1 MPWLIDAANLG
12 GVLGG
17 AAGAR
22 NSQAILAALL
32 PWARER
38 KQVVVVFD
46 GPESPGMATRLGG
59 IEIVWSGSRS
69 ADDVI
74 SKRIAAIAGGG
85 KSAKSWTVITNDQSL
100 ARRCR
105 DLGAKSNRPPSSSSA
120 PPSRNRDREPPGA
133 PRPPPTNRL
142 PNAKEI
148 AHWREV
154 FGGKKRTSKGK
165 EERKSFTGL
174 FASRTAS
181 LPFALGGGWIHEAFW
196 LSLQGAVDSV
206 Q

>member
-12 GVLGG
+12 GELGG

-22 NSQAILAALL
+22 NTEGILAALL

-69 ADDVI
+69 ANDVI

-100 ARRCR
+100 TRRCR
-105 DLGAKSNRPPSSSSA
+105 NHGAKVESA
-120 PPSRNRDREPPGA
+120 SIFAKRTTQPKAKSKAARSAHAAAEK
-133 PRPPPTNRL
+133 PPP
-142 PNAKEI
+142 NAQDI

-154 FGGKKRTSKGK
+154 FGTKRKD
-165 EERKSFTGL
+165 
-174 FASRTAS
+174 
-181 LPFALGGGWIHEAFW
+181 
-196 LSLQGAVDSV
+196 Q
-206 Q
+206 

>member
-59 IEIVWSGSRS
+59 VELVWSGTRS
-69 ADDVI
+69 ADEVI
-74 SKRIAAIAGGG
+74 TKRIGALGR
-85 KSAKSWTVITNDQSL
+85 SAKSWTVITNDQAL
-100 ARRCR
+100 TRRCR
-105 DLGAKSNRPPSSSSA
+105 NHGAKVEPASIFARRTSQPQARSKAAVSARAAVDKPS
-120 PPSRNRDREPPGA
+120 
-133 PRPPPTNRL
+133 
-142 PNAKEI
+142 PNAQEI
-148 AHWREV
+148 AHWRAV
-154 FGGKKRTSKGK
+154 FGDKKKD
-165 EERKSFTGL
+165 
-174 FASRTAS
+174 
-181 LPFALGGGWIHEAFW
+181 
-196 LSLQGAVDSV
+196 Q
-206 Q
+206 

>member
-59 IEIVWSGSRS
+59 VEIVWSGTRS

-74 SKRIAAIAGGG
+74 SKRIAALG
-85 KSAKSWTVITNDQSL
+85 KAAKSWTVITNDQSL
-100 ARRCR
+100 TRRCR
-105 DLGAKSNRPPSSSSA
+105 DHGAKVEPASIFVRRTSQPHAKSKAAASA
-120 PPSRNRDREPPGA
+120 RAAADKPA
-133 PRPPPTNRL
+133 
-142 PNAKEI
+142 PNAKDV
-148 AHWREV
+148 AHWRAV
-154 FGGKKRTSKGK
+154 FGAEKKN
-165 EERKSFTGL
+165 
-174 FASRTAS
+174 
-181 LPFALGGGWIHEAFW
+181 
-196 LSLQGAVDSV
+196 Q
-206 Q
+206 